1 MRPEIK
7 YERGM
12 QLKKVM
18 VVAGGEWQCPL
29 VQKIKEM
36 GYYVICTNLYE
47 NSPAFQYADIG
58 IVADVLDKE
67 KNLEIAK
74 RYEIDAILTDQSDIA
89 VPTVAY
95 VAEKLQLKGIGI
107 EMAKLFTNKYL
118 MREFCKE
125 NGFAYPDYQLC
136 HTVQEVERFVNSHKK
151 VIIKPLD
158 AQSSR
163 GISIIQE
170 KSDLNKCFQE
180 ALSYSNAKKAIIAEE
195 YIEGVEFTVDGLKTK
210 DRYEVLAISKKK
222 HYSYNSSI
230 AKELYFQNYDNEYD
244 YDKLRKCNKE
254 MVCKMGLPFGLT
266 HAEYKYMNGEFYL
279 IEIGARGGGTKI
291 SSDIVP
297 YMSGV
302 DSNAI
307 LVKSLLGEDEEY
319 LLEYCQNK
327 CAVLG
332 FFDFPE
338 GKVAEISGVEK
349 VRRLEGVS
357 SLELNFARGDQ
368 IGEASDDRSRL
379 GHYIIF
385 SDTDANLRKTE
396 QNIKKAISIRYE

>member
-1 MRPEIK
+1 MKFEIK
-7 YERGM
+7 HERGM

-58 IVADVLDKE
+58 IVVDVLDKE

-74 RYEIDAILTDQSDIA
+74 KYEIDAILTDQSDIA

-95 VAEKLQLKGIGI
+95 VAERLQLKGIGM
-107 EMAKLFTNKYL
+107 EMAELFTNKYL
-118 MREFCKE
+118 MRQFCKE

-136 HTVQEVERFVNSHKK
+136 YTVEEVKEFVDNHKK

-170 KSDLNKCFQE
+170 ESNLNKCFQE
-180 ALSYSNAKKAIIAEE
+180 ALSYSNTKKAIIAEE

-210 DRYEVLAISKKK
+210 DRYEVLAISKKR

-230 AKELYFQNYDNEYD
+230 AKELYFQHYDEEYD
-244 YDKLRKCNKE
+244 YDKLRRYNKE

-302 DSNAI
+302 DSNAV
-307 LVKSLLGEDEEY
+307 LVRSLLGESEEY
-319 LLEYCQNK
+319 HLEYCENK

-332 FFDFPE
+332 FFDFLK

-349 VRRLEGVS
+349 ARHLEGVN
-357 SLELNFARGDQ
+357 SLVLNFAQGDQ
-368 IGEASDDRSRL
+368 ICEAADDRTRQ

-385 SDTDANLRKTE
+385 SDTNDNLRVTE